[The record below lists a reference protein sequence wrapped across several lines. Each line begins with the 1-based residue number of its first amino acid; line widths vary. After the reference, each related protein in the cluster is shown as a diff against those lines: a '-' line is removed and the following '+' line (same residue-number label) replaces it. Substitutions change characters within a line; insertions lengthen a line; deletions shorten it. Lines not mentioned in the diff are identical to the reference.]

1 MCKATGLG
9 IIGMK
14 YLEGGLIT
22 IHYVNRPKVI
32 VKKKSIN
39 SSQELMF
46 YDSLCQGVGKSFNL
60 APLIQTGKFFIGC
73 PPHYFHACFLGTSC
87 GLYIIVLIGKK

>member
-1 MCKATGLG
+1 
-9 IIGMK
+9 MK
-14 YLEGGLIT
+14 YLEGGLIR

-46 YDSLCQGVGKSFNL
+46 YDSLCQGVGKSFDL
-60 APLIQTGKFFIGC
+60 ATLIKIQTGKFFIG
-73 PPHYFHACFLGTSC
+73 
-87 GLYIIVLIGKK
+87 IVLHIISMLVFWGLHVGCILEY